1 MTDERK
7 RFQHS
12 SVQDADSV
20 VELIQA
26 IAEGLNKGR
35 LTLGDDAATVNL
47 KPRGLLEINIDAEQQ
62 SGVNN
67 LNLQIR
73 WTDAQRKI
81 SKKTLRIR

>member
-26 IAEGLNKGR
+26 IAEGLNKGK
-35 LTLGDDAATVNL
+35 LTLGDDTATINL
-47 KPRGLLEINIDAEQQ
+47 KPRGLLEVNIDAEQQ
-62 SGVNN
+62 SGTHN
-67 LNLQIR
+67 LSLQIR
-73 WTDAQRKI
+73 WTDAERKI
-81 SKKTLRIR
+81 SKKTLKIR